1 VFENHISPLNKVMQ
15 SSEELTMFC
24 DQQKDSPK
32 IQELFH
38 QGIDPHRLSAKVL
51 QQHSP
56 VLNICQILY
65 ATTIET

>member
-51 QQHSP
+51 QQNSP
-56 VLNICQILY
+56 VLNIDRILY
-65 ATTIET
+65 ATTVET

>member
-1 VFENHISPLNKVMQ
+1 MQ

>member
-1 VFENHISPLNKVMQ
+1 MQ

-51 QQHSP
+51 QQNSP
-56 VLNICQILY
+56 VLNIDRILY
-65 ATTIET
+65 ATTVEP

>member
-1 VFENHISPLNKVMQ
+1 MQ

-56 VLNICQILY
+56 VLNII
-65 ATTIET
+65 TTNYYKKHKDHHLLLF